1 MPSPTPE
8 VVDPGVLDALIVGAG
23 FSGLYT
29 LWKLRQLGFTTKIL
43 EKGPDIGGT
52 WYSNRYPGARV
63 DIDIPMHQLS
73 VEKVWSSFEWSERF
87 PKRDELLSYFQHFVK
102 TLDLMKDI
110 EFNTHVVSATF
121 DETQNDQTNSKE
133 SSTTISSTSH
143 DDAKEVMRV
152 HISALDKDGDGFVD
166 ESEFNA
172 TVQLC
177 LIHDPSFPK
186 VEFDKFVEEA
196 DTDEDGKV
204 GIAEATECFC
214 NHGKN
219 N

>member
-121 DETQNDQTNSKE
+121 DETQNVWEVKTATGNI
-133 SSTTISSTSH
+133 TLATHLILCVGYTSR
-143 DDAKEVMRV
+143 KYTPN
-152 HISALDKDGDGFVD
+152 F
-166 ESEFNA
+166 F
-172 TVQLC
+172 
-177 LIHDPSFPK
+177 
-186 VEFDKFVEEA
+186 
-196 DTDEDGKV
+196 
-204 GIAEATECFC
+204 
-214 NHGKN
+214 
-219 N
+219 